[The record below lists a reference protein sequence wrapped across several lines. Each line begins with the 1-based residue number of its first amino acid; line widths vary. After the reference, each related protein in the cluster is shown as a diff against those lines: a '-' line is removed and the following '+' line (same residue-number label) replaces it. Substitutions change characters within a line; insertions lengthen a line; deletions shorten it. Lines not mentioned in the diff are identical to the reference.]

1 MRVLMA
7 LLLMCSALAAA
18 DDAHY
23 IAVNAEGWIEAEP
36 DMLTLDVVVR
46 QTGEDVAE
54 LQLQVDRLTRQV
66 VAAALE
72 QGVEKDDI
80 DSARISIQPEYDWKA
95 SSRIYRGQSV
105 QRNISIT
112 LRDTSRYGE
121 LVMAVSRH
129 DVERMGQPS
138 LGHSAIEELRLA
150 ALDRALAQGRVRAE
164 RIAAGIGAKLGQVI
178 RVEEHVA
185 AGPIPV
191 QRMAMMEQASSQ
203 APRVDF
209 GKQRIAASISMRFA
223 ID

>member
-46 QTGEDVAE
+46 RTGEDVAE

-72 QGVEKDDI
+72 QGVEEDDI
-80 DSARISIQPEYDWKA
+80 DSARISIQPEYDWKS
-95 SSRIYRGQSV
+95 SSRIYLGQSV

-112 LRDTSRYGE
+112 LRDTSRFGE

-129 DVERMGQPS
+129 DVQGMGQPR

-164 RIAAGIGAKLGQVI
+164 RIAAGIGAKLGPVI
-178 RVEEHVA
+178 RVEEHAA

-203 APRVDF
+203 APQVDF
-209 GKQRIAASISMRFA
+209 GKQRIAASVSMRFA